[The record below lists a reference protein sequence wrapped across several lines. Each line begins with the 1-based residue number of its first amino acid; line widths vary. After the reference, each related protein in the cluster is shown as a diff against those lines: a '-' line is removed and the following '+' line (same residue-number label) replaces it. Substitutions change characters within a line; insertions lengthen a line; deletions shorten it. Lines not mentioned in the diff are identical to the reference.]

1 MAFALLGIP
10 WLATTVLGALGGIVS
25 FFATY
30 IGKRI
35 AIILVVIAACLILVA
50 LFLSTLNAVFENYL
64 APGVSG
70 TGFGLF
76 IPDGLATIIS
86 LWLTAKIAFWL
97 YSWNVKIATMK
108 IL

>member
-1 MAFALLGIP
+1 VAAILGIP
-10 WLATTVLGALGGIVS
+10 WLASTLLGVVGGTVS
-25 FFATY
+25 FLATY

-35 AIILVVIAACLILVA
+35 AIILVVISACAILVSI
-50 LFLSTLNAVFENYL
+50 FWGIIYGIIDQYLSPAY
-64 APGVSG
+64 GG
-70 TGFGLF
+70 TGYRMFLPTG
-76 IPDGLATIIS
+76 IGTILS